1 MRDVHFFERFF
12 EQLLFLF
19 RFSSSFFQAKA
30 PCLASPPR
38 SRESET
44 SGAGS
49 SPTYVERRERASQRD
64 RWWWREDEKRGTCF
78 CRRRQRHPF
87 LLLLL
92 LFSRSRSLVSL
103 YCLRESMQRAERE
116 HKERVALRSLQSSRA
131 LRGRK
136 RERARNAISWEP
148 RRKFLSRC
156 CRRRRRPFENRRFS
170 PRWPFFLELTDR
182 G

>member
-49 SPTYVERRERASQRD
+49 SPTYVERRERASQTD

-78 CRRRQRHPF
+78 CRRRHRHPF

-116 HKERVALRSLQSSRA
+116 HKERGALRSLQSSRA

-148 RRKFLSRC
+148 RRKFHRR
-156 CRRRRRPFENRRFS
+156 CRRHRRPFENRRFS